1 MWRNRESAEVR
12 EEKQIQNEEKAEKKK
27 KDKEKKDQRRGER
40 RLKKQEKKIKSS
52 PEIKESNSEIISE
65 ILNDNPI
72 LRQKKIICF
81 DLYGTLIYRPHS
93 HWKTKHFLKNVWI
106 KPFKKYYEVI
116 QTHRKEDVNT
126 AYESVDG
133 FKMPNRAIRALQK
146 HTDEE
151 IKNTKIYSETLAV
164 LKKLKNS
171 WYKLA
176 LISNLSQDF
185 EIPLRKLIPDDIFD
199 YEALSYDVWAMKP
212 DEKIFNKILKEAKL
226 WEKDSKIDMNDMLMI
241 WDSKK
246 SDVDWA
252 KNVWMDSILLKREP
266 EKSKKDKK
274 TEWLP
279 ENIVY
284 DKEKQLIIVH
294 TLADLLDILW
304 IEY

>member
-1 MWRNRESAEVR
+1 MWKNRESAKLR
-12 EEKQIQNEEKAEKKK
+12 EEKEIQ
-27 KDKEKKDQRRGER
+27 DKEKADKKNKWIEKKHKRRVEN
-40 RLKKQEKKIKSS
+40 RLKKQEKKLKTNYDIK
-52 PEIKESNSEIISE
+52 IDNTEIIGE

-93 HWKTKHFLKNVWI
+93 HWKTKHFLKKFKI
-106 KPFKKYYEVI
+106 EPFKKFYNVI
-116 QTHRKEDVNT
+116 QTNKKEDVKA

-133 FKMPNRAIRALQK
+133 FKMNSRALRMLQK

-151 IKNTKIYSETLAV
+151 VKNTKIYPESLAV

-185 EIPLRKLIPDDIFD
+185 EAPLRKLIPEGTFD
-199 YEALSYDVWAMKP
+199 YEALSYEVWVMKP
-212 DEKIFNKILKEAKL
+212 DQIIFNQIYDAAK
-226 WEKDSKIDMNDMLMI
+226 KDSKAEGYELKKEDILMV

-252 KNVWMDSILLKREP
+252 KNAWMDAILLKR
-266 EKSKKDKK
+266 KDKDLK
-274 TEWLP
+274 ETEKMS
-279 ENIVY
+279 Y
-284 DKEKQLIIVH
+284 DKEKQLITIQ
-294 TLADLLDILW
+294 TLTDLLDILW
-304 IEY
+304 IDY